1 MSEWYLGIGFQG
13 SGMLE
18 TSENTAPIR
27 GFDLAAGLMRES
39 GYGLHDTRGA
49 AHARRERLL
58 PHDAEQVR
66 SDGHARFSWLLS
78 QGSPERLR

>member
-27 GFDLAAGLMRES
+27 GIGLAAGDMPDT
-39 GYGLHDTRGA
+39 GNGLYAPRRAVDHRGA
-49 AHARRERLL
+49 RLL
-58 PHDAEQVR
+58 PDDARPMR
-66 SDGHARFSWLLS
+66 SDGNARFSWLLA
-78 QGSPERLR
+78 QGSTERLR